1 MSYNVDTQML
11 SKCKILVFVLHVIDG
26 EMSNYFGK
34 HHFRFLHGTCVL
46 LSIRLSYIS
55 EL

>member
-34 HHFRFLHGTCVL
+34 YHFRFLHGTCVL
-46 LSIRLSYIS
+46 LSIRLSYTS